1 MNIAGTVAARGFRLE
16 KRWKMD
22 GPGSTSSPL
31 PFPADGDLQ
40 STPKT
45 QQTFD
50 FNFFSFL
57 FTDLFFSSPFWVCFC
72 LYRSAFLWVSPSS
85 LFQAA
90 GWVDVFRSTAVQLL
104 VSGSAEREEN
114 EVV

>member
-1 MNIAGTVAARGFRLE
+1 
-16 KRWKMD
+16 MD
-22 GPGSTSSPL
+22 GPGSASSPL

-45 QQTFD
+45 QQAFD

-72 LYRSAFLWVSPSS
+72 LYRSAFLW
-85 LFQAA
+85 LFCWLGEGTCQGA
-90 GWVDVFRSTAVQLL
+90 GWFVFLF
-104 VSGSAEREEN
+104 
-114 EVV
+114 